1 MTRLWHTLRSS
12 DFPPP
17 PGAVAILPVGA
28 LEQHG
33 PHLPLGTDHLLAEA
47 MAGLGAAQAQIAECC
62 LLPVLPIG
70 VSEEHHDWPGTV
82 WLGTED
88 MIATLMAV
96 ARGVAHAGFRK
107 LLIINGHGGNMPAL
121 QTVIRRARI
130 QHGLFAST
138 LGWMAL
144 GIGDH
149 PQEARVDDL
158 HGGFMETA
166 AMLHLFADLVDM
178 TQAEDF
184 ASTNRQMAQDYSYL
198 RFLGTPSTG
207 WTARDLHPEGVAGN
221 AAAATPEAGR
231 VIVETAARHIGA
243 LIDEMAGYE
252 PDWDAS

>member
-1 MTRLWHTLRSS
+1 MTRLWQSLRSS

-47 MAGLGAAQAQIAECC
+47 MAGLGAAQAKTAECY

-82 WLGTED
+82 WLGTEE
-88 MIATLMAV
+88 MIAALMSV
-96 ARGVAHAGFRK
+96 ARGVANAGIQK
-107 LLIINGHGGNMPAL
+107 LLIINGHGGNVPAL
-121 QTVIRRARI
+121 QTAVRRARI

-149 PQEARVDDL
+149 PKESRIDDI
-158 HGGFMETA
+158 HGGFMETSV
-166 AMLHLFADLVDM
+166 MLHLFPDLVNMDH
-178 TQAEDF
+178 ARDF
-184 ASTNRQMAQDYSYL
+184 VSLNRQMTEDYRHL
-198 RFLGTPSTG
+198 RMLGTPSTG

-221 AAAATPEAGR
+221 AEAATSDAGR
-231 VIVETAARHIGA
+231 VIVETAAKHLGA
-243 LIDEMAGYE
+243 LIDEIAAYE
-252 PDWDAS
+252 PDWDVS